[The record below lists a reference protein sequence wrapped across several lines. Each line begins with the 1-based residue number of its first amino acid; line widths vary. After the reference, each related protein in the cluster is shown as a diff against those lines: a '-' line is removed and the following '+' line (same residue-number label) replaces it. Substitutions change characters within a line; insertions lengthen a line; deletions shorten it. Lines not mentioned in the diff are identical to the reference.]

1 MLEFWKIWLES
12 IPVAADLHSGMRSE
26 YHVAISADVQKLTW
40 RAAGPQTA
48 YIQVYSQLDDECN

>member
-12 IPVAADLHSGMRSE
+12 IPMAADLHSGMRSE

-48 YIQVYSQLDDECN
+48 YIQVNKYQENE